1 MPILETVSLGK
12 RYQDFWALRECSLS
26 VGAGQ
31 VFGLLGPNGAGKST
45 LLRLLLGFLR
55 PTAGRASIAGC
66 DCQNQRLA
74 VHEQVSYLPGEA
86 RLFPT
91 YRGREAL
98 RLLAELR
105 GARGRFEVAKSLA
118 GSLGLDLEKRVQQ
131 LSTGMRQ
138 QLALAAVLAADT
150 PLVILDEPT
159 ANLDPA
165 ARRSVERLIRE
176 AASEGRTVILSSHV
190 LSEVEDVC
198 DRVAIL
204 RAGRLI
210 HEQSL
215 EDLRQRYEIVA
226 SLGSRLPELPVEL
239 RGQATV
245 VESSLRTAR
254 LEVTGNLAP
263 VLRWLAPL
271 PVVDLQVERVGLRA
285 IYERAHEQAA
295 A

>member
-1 MPILETVSLGK
+1 MPILETASLGK
-12 RYQDFWALRECSLS
+12 RYRDFWALRECSLS

-55 PTAGRASIAGC
+55 PTAGRAAIAGF
-66 DCQNQRLA
+66 DCQQQRLS

-86 RLFPT
+86 RLFPN

-105 GARGRFEVAKSLA
+105 GTRGRFDLAKSVA

-138 QLALAAVLAADT
+138 QLALSAVLAADT

-165 ARRSVERLIRE
+165 ARRSVEQLIRE

-226 SLGSRLPELPVEL
+226 RVSSRLPDLPAEL
-239 RGQATV
+239 RGQVAI
-245 VESSLRTAR
+245 VESSERAAR
-254 LEVTGNLAP
+254 LEATGNLAP

-271 PVVDLQVERVGLRA
+271 AMDLQVERVGLRA

>member
-1 MPILETVSLGK
+1 MPILQTESLGK
-12 RYQDFWALRECSLS
+12 CYREFWALRECSLA
-26 VGAGQ
+26 VEGGQ

-55 PTAGRASIAGC
+55 PSAGKAAIAGF
-66 DCQNQRLA
+66 DCQEQRLA
-74 VHEQVSYLPGEA
+74 VHERVSYLPGEA

-98 RLLAELR
+98 RLLAALR
-105 GARGRFEVAKSLA
+105 GPRGRFEVARTIA
-118 GSLGLDLEKRVQQ
+118 RSLGLDLEKRVQQ

-159 ANLDPA
+159 ANLDPT
-165 ARRSVERLIRE
+165 ARRAVERLIR
-176 AASEGRTVILSSHV
+176 AAAAEGRTVILSSHV

-204 RAGRLI
+204 RAGRLVL
-210 HEQSL
+210 EQAL
-215 EDLRQRYEIVA
+215 DDLRQRYEVQA
-226 SLGSRLPELPVEL
+226 RLGARLPSVPPEL
-239 RGQATV
+239 RCQVTVLEAT
-245 VESSLRTAR
+245 LDQAR
-254 LEVTGNLAP
+254 LEVSGDLAP

-271 PVVDLQVERVGLRA
+271 PVSDLRIERVGLRA
-285 IYERAHEQAA
+285 IYERAHEAA